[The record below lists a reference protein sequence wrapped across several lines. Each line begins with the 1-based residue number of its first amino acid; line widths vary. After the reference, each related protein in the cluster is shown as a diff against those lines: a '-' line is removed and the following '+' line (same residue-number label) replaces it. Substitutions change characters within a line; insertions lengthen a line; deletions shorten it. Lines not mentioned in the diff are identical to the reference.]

1 MNGSLVFDAWLHEF
15 REFVSPSSILE
26 SGHGEGWDWDQRV
39 SLMRFE
45 LFKKKKMNFK
55 YMDLNWIHPKKKFGK
70 LGMNLTTKKK
80 KKEKRINLIL

>member
-1 MNGSLVFDAWLHEF
+1 MDGHCDKGSENYANIGMRGLGERVRCWIDARMNGSLVFDAWLHEF

-45 LFKKKKMNFK
+45 LF
-55 YMDLNWIHPKKKFGK
+55 
-70 LGMNLTTKKK
+70 
-80 KKEKRINLIL
+80 